1 MLKQIKIY
9 GILLPLLFL
18 IPIQYIHAQDSGE
31 SRPAAVPGARPDIP
45 GMLGMEFGWLM
56 APDFP
61 SIMDLQFIGSFVLT
75 PYYKFDIF
83 IPKSNFSVHP
93 GVSFSSAKFSFDEN
107 ITLVS
112 RSTANGYAT
121 ELVGLD
127 TIFTDATIKK
137 SKLNTVYFEVPL
149 EITFRTNREFPK
161 QSFKITVGAK
171 GGVLIDSKTKFNYKQ
186 DGQTKKSKD
195 KEKFDLNP
203 WRVMLLAKIGYGSVN
218 LFYNYSMLPIFKS
231 EQGPLGTEAKQ
242 MSFGISFDLF

>member
-9 GILLPLLFL
+9 GVLLPLFFL
-18 IPIQYIHAQDSGE
+18 IPVLNLNAQDSGQDKI
-31 SRPAAVPGARPDIP
+31 AAIPGARPDIP

-83 IPKSNFSVHP
+83 IPNSNFSIHP
-93 GVSFSSAKFSFDEN
+93 GISISSSKFSFDEN
-107 ITLVS
+107 ITLVT
-112 RSTANGYAT
+112 RPATDGYVT
-121 ELVGLD
+121 ELIGLD
-127 TIFTDATIKK
+127 TLFADATIKK

-171 GGVLIDSKTKFNYKQ
+171 GGILMDSKTKYNYKQ
-186 DGQTKKSKD
+186 DGQTKKSKQ
-195 KEKFDLNP
+195 KENYDLNP
-203 WRVMLLAKIGYGSVN
+203 WRVMLVAKIGYGSVN
-218 LFYNYSMLPIFKS
+218 LFYNYSLLPVFKS
-231 EQGPLGTEAKQ
+231 DKGPLGTEAKQ
-242 MSFGISFDLF
+242 MSFGLSFDLF